1 MLPMTVLV
9 IPAFFLSIPA
19 TLRTPP
25 RRCRINFVSKTSTGA
40 LPSMANPANPA
51 EMVAKLDRILGQL
64 TTLNNWMDSHD
75 KHIVRT
81 EKFQYGD
88 DAGHH

>member
-1 MLPMTVLV
+1 
-9 IPAFFLSIPA
+9 
-19 TLRTPP
+19 
-25 RRCRINFVSKTSTGA
+25 
-40 LPSMANPANPA
+40 MANPANPA

-75 KHIVRT
+75 KHIART
-81 EKFQYGD
+81 EKFHYGD